1 MTGPTSTE
9 RSDAYDGRVA
19 APSDDDDP
27 TRKAAHASPARRA
40 GFMGLGAASLA
51 LGVAGAF
58 LPLLPT
64 VPFLVLAVWCFARS
78 SPRLERWV
86 LDHPRLGPP
95 VRRWREHGVV
105 SLRAKV
111 LATAWLGLSSASAWY
126 MGGARLGAIATTVCA
141 LVLLFLWTRPSRP
154 PSP

>member
-1 MTGPTSTE
+1 MASYHG
-9 RSDAYDGRVA
+9 GVA
-19 APSDDDDP
+19 DPPAPIDDDSA
-27 TRKAAHASPARRA
+27 RFAAHTSPARRA
-40 GFMGLGAASLA
+40 AFVGLGVASLL
-51 LGVAGAF
+51 LGVAGAL

-95 VRRWREHGVV
+95 VHRWREHGVV
-105 SLRAKV
+105 SLRAKL
-111 LATAWLGLSSASAWY
+111 LATVWLAASSAFAWHA
-126 MGGARLGAIATTVCA
+126 GGDRLGVIATAACA

-154 PSP
+154 PGVH